1 MQFSESE
8 SIYIIYRFGYP
19 RVFTKLLK
27 LQVIIVNSWLLNS
40 SSTSPGNEFLELVPA
55 IDLLQLANNVRQA
68 VVLSLLEVDTA
79 VTASDTVV
87 KG

>member
-1 MQFSESE
+1 MRVYILYIGLGTRESLQ
-8 SIYIIYRFGYP
+8 SY
-19 RVFTKLLK
+19 LK
-27 LQVIIVNSWLLNS
+27 IQVIIVNSWLLNS

-55 IDLLQLANNVRQA
+55 IDLLQLANNARQA